1 MSLTSRKNL
10 TRLEA
15 LAQYYDAQR
24 DRYRNRDGDPKAEKW
39 AGEAADNAN
48 AIRWAARL
56 PLLLEE
62 LFSAYLD
69 QCAME
74 PDSALCDK
82 VHAAISIN

>member
-48 AIRWAARL
+48 AIRWAARKA
-56 PLLLEE
+56 E
-62 LFSAYLD
+62 A
-69 QCAME
+69 QG
-74 PDSALCDK
+74 
-82 VHAAISIN
+82 